1 VFSLK
6 GTGDVIASIFAVDQ
20 FGNPEAAQ
28 IFDLGIINQNAQ
40 SGFTFQAI
48 NGEVMSRMVLLDV
61 GGTINDYEHYRID
74 AAVLPVA
81 AVPGPIVGAG
91 LPGLITIL
99 LGFAMAGINRLRKSR
114 EAGGWSFA

>member
-1 VFSLK
+1 
-6 GTGDVIASIFAVDQ
+6 
-20 FGNPEAAQ
+20 
-28 IFDLGIINQNAQ
+28 
-40 SGFTFQAI
+40 
-48 NGEVMSRMVLLDV
+48 MVLLDV